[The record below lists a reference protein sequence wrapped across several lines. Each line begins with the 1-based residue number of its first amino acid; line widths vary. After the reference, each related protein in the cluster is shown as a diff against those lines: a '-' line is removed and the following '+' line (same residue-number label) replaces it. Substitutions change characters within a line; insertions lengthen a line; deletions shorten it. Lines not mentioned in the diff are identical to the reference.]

1 MKDRPITSFTRVFDI
16 LNYQLDKYPQ
26 KKALNKFVNGQ
37 WQGYSITEI
46 LKKIDVLSCWL
57 LENGYQKGDNVAIIP
72 EMGRPEWMIFDFA
85 CQQIGVVLIPIH
97 PTANENEFEHILIET
112 SAKLCL
118 TANSGLY
125 YKIKLI
131 VKNKNLKLE
140 VKHIEPQSE
149 GYFEGLKLTKVTAN
163 TLASLQ
169 QIKEDIKA
177 NDVVSIIYTSG
188 TSGVP
193 KGVILTHANIV
204 SNILSIFAV
213 FPLEHSKRVLSF
225 LPFNHILER
234 TACYAYI
241 AFGVS
246 LYFCTSRESLL
257 HDFKSV
263 KPYFCTMVP
272 RILEKMYDYLQEQL
286 LEKNWLKRLLIR
298 KAFSIAKN
306 YKRYEKH
313 SFLYSLEL
321 FFVRIFVLNRG
332 RKQLGGKIRYIAVGA
347 AALRPEIAR
356 FFSAA
361 KIRIR
366 EGYGMTETSPL
377 ITINRF
383 EPGLNR
389 FGTVG
394 ITVPSVQVKID
405 AATEGEEGEILVKGP
420 NVTQGYYKRED
431 LTKEAFTTD
440 GWLKTGDIG
449 VFVDKKFLK
458 ITDRKKDIF
467 KTSSGQYIAPQ
478 PMENHFV
485 RSPYIMQC
493 QIIGFQRPYVT
504 ALIVANFSMLEKWC
518 NQEDIHWTSPQFMIL
533 NIKVREK
540 MQQEIDLLNEEL
552 PNYKRIRNVVLCD
565 KEWTV
570 ESGEMTSSYKP
581 LRKILYDNN
590 HKAIE
595 KMYKKL

>member
-1 MKDRPITSFTRVFDI
+1 MKDESTAGFTRVFDI

-37 WQGYSITEI
+37 WQGYSITE
-46 LKKIDVLSCWL
+46 LQKQVDALSCWL
-57 LENGYQKGDNVAIIP
+57 LEKGYQKGDNVAIIP

-97 PTANENEFEHILIET
+97 PTATEKEFEHILTET

-131 VKNKNLKLE
+131 EKNLDIKLE
-140 VKHIEPQSE
+140 VKHIEPHST
-149 GYFEGLKLTKVTAN
+149 GFFEGFKLTKIADNQLST
-163 TLASLQ
+163 LQ
-169 QIKEDIKA
+169 QHKNNIKENDI
-177 NDVVSIIYTSG
+177 VSIIYTSG
-188 TSGVP
+188 TSGEP

-213 FPLEHSKRVLSF
+213 FPLEHSNRVLSF

-246 LYFCTSRESLL
+246 LYFSTGRESLL

-298 KAFSIAKN
+298 RAFTIAKN
-306 YKRYEKH
+306 FKRYQNH

-321 FFVRIFVLNRG
+321 FFVRLFVLNKG
-332 RKQLGGKIRYIAVGA
+332 RNQLGGKIRYIAVGA
-347 AALRPEIAR
+347 ASLRPEIAR

-383 EPGLNR
+383 NPGLNK

-394 ITVPSVQVKID
+394 IPVPGVQVKID
-405 AATEGEEGEILVKGP
+405 SEIDGEEGEILVKGP
-420 NVTQGYYKRED
+420 NVTQGYYKRDD
-431 LTKEAFTTD
+431 LTKEAFTSD

-449 VFVDKKFLK
+449 VFTDKKFLK

-478 PMENHFV
+478 PLENHFV
-485 RSPYIMQC
+485 RSAFIMQSL
-493 QIIGFQRPYVT
+493 IIGFQRPYVT
-504 ALIVANFSMLEKWC
+504 ALIVANFSILEKWC
-518 NQEDIHWTSPQFMIL
+518 NQEDIHWTSPQFMVL
-533 NIKVREK
+533 NIKVRAK
-540 MQQEIDLLNEEL
+540 IQQEIDLLNEEL
-552 PNYKRIRNVVLCD
+552 PNYKRIRNFVLCD
-565 KEWTV
+565 KEWTT
-570 ESGEMTSSYKP
+570 ETGEMTSSYKP
-581 LRKILYDNN
+581 LRKILIENN
-590 HKAIE
+590 LKAIE